1 MNQQSGRIS
10 KLLSAFVLS
19 AVLAAPAAAQDEAAR
34 KKAAEEAPPG
44 WSQELIGGLGFTQTE
59 FENYAEGGESSLTWT
74 SSLQYR
80 LRQRTEKRFWL
91 TEGYAEFGQTK
102 LGTQEIR
109 KATDRL
115 RVTSL
120 HLWTLG
126 AWVDPFVALDA
137 QTQFAGG
144 YDYAADPKVETSRFM
159 NPFYFRQSAGVSK
172 TLAPGLQ
179 TRLGVALD
187 ETIVTDEAF
196 ALRYTDDDPADGKLD
211 KTRIDTGLESVTRY
225 ERNFDEDRLNV
236 FSELMLFSR
245 FEAPDKVDV
254 YWVNKFTAKVLS
266 FIGIVLATEVKYDED
281 ILKRTQLKE
290 VLSIGITHKFF

>member
-1 MNQQSGRIS
+1 MFREYGRMAN
-10 KLLSAFVLS
+10 LLSVCVLS
-19 AVLAAPAAAQDEAAR
+19 AALAAPAAAQDEAAR
-34 KKAAEEAPPG
+34 KKAAEEAPLG
-44 WSQELIGGLGFTQTE
+44 WTQEMIGGLGFTQTE

-102 LGTQEIR
+102 LGTEEIR

-126 AWVDPFVALDA
+126 AWVDPFIALDA
-137 QTQFAGG
+137 QTQFASG
-144 YDYAADPKVETSRFM
+144 YDYATDPKTETSRFM

-172 TLAPGLQ
+172 TLAPGLK

-196 ALRYTDDDPADGKLD
+196 ASRYTDDDPADGKLD
-211 KTRIDTGLESVTRY
+211 KSRIQTGIESVTRF
-225 ERNFDEDRLNV
+225 ERSFDEGRLDV
-236 FSELMLFSR
+236 LSELMLFSK
-245 FEAPDKVDV
+245 FESPDKVDV
-254 YWVNKFTAKVLS
+254 YWVNKFTAKVLDY
-266 FIGIVLATEVKYDED
+266 IGIVLATEVRYDED
-281 ILKRTQLKE
+281 IIKRTQFKE
-290 VLSIGITHKFF
+290 VLSIGLTHTFF